1 MAIISE
7 MQEETRP
14 SVPFNASLDPS
25 NPLGF
30 LEKALDF
37 IGKESDFLLKDS
49 AEKEIAAAVTV
60 AKKKRLSEV
69 EKKKEETVN
78 PIEKKLTKESA
89 PPVEPMEVEKPNKES
104 LKPTEP
110 MEVDDKLKEEGKSSG
125 PIVPNKGNG
134 LDFEKYSWTQNLQ
147 EVTITIPVPSGTK
160 SRSVTCEIKK
170 NRVKVGLK
178 GQDPI
183 IDGEFFNAVKP
194 DDCFWNI
201 EDQKVISVLL
211 TKQDQM
217 QWWKYC
223 VKGEPEIDTQKVEPE
238 SSKLSDLDPET
249 RSSVEK
255 MMFDQRQKQMG
266 LPTSDEI
273 EKQDMMKKFMS
284 QHPEMNFS
292 NANLVSKSVSS
303 GNLSSMDMAEHE
315 DGLMKLM
322 SCGWFGVWLQYA
334 CRKALADSQPRIR
347 GRFAKTEEMMH

>member
-1 MAIISE
+1 MAIISDT
-7 MQEETRP
+7 QEETRP
-14 SVPFNASLDPS
+14 SVPFKASLDPS

-30 LEKALDF
+30 LEKVLDF
-37 IGKESDFLLKDS
+37 IGKESDLLLKDS
-49 AEKEIAAAVTV
+49 AEKEIATAVTV
-60 AKKKRLSEV
+60 AKKRLSEV
-69 EKKKEETVN
+69 EKKKKKETVK
-78 PIEKKLTKESA
+78 PIEKKLTKES
-89 PPVEPMEVEKPNKES
+89 VEPMEVEKPKKDS

-110 MEVDDKLKEEGKSSG
+110 MEVDKPKEEEKTG

-147 EVTITIPVPSGTK
+147 EVTITIPVPSGTS

-170 NRVKVGLK
+170 NRLKVGLK

-201 EDQKVISVLL
+201 EDQKIISVLL

-292 NANLVSKSVSS
+292 NAKFN
-303 GNLSSMDMAEHE
+303 
-315 DGLMKLM
+315 
-322 SCGWFGVWLQYA
+322 
-334 CRKALADSQPRIR
+334 
-347 GRFAKTEEMMH
+347 

>member
-7 MQEETRP
+7 MQEERP
-14 SVPFNASLDPS
+14 SVPFKASLDPS
-25 NPLGF
+25 NPLVF
-30 LEKALDF
+30 LEEVLDF
-37 IGKESDFLLKDS
+37 MGKESDFLLKDS
-49 AEKEIAAAVTV
+49 AEKEVSTALTSA
-60 AKKKRLSEV
+60 KKRLREA
-69 EKKKEETVN
+69 EAEEPLK
-78 PIEKKLTKESA
+78 PIEKKPAKES
-89 PPVEPMEVEKPNKES
+89 VQKKES

-110 MEVDDKLKEEGKSSG
+110 MEVDKPKKEEEQKPR
-125 PIVPNKGNG
+125 PIIPNKGNG
-134 LDFEKYSWTQNLQ
+134 LDFETYSWTQNLQ

-170 NRVKVGLK
+170 NRLKVGLK
-178 GQDPI
+178 GQDLI
-183 IDGEFFNAVKP
+183 IDGEFFSAVKP

-292 NANLVSKSVSS
+292 NAKFN
-303 GNLSSMDMAEHE
+303 
-315 DGLMKLM
+315 
-322 SCGWFGVWLQYA
+322 
-334 CRKALADSQPRIR
+334 
-347 GRFAKTEEMMH
+347 

>member
-7 MQEETRP
+7 MQEEKP
-14 SVPFNASLDPS
+14 SLPFKASFDPS

-30 LEKALDF
+30 LEKVLDF
-37 IGKESDFLLKDS
+37 IGKESNFLMKDT
-49 AEKEIAAAVTV
+49 AEKEISTAVKAAKEKLSQAE
-60 AKKKRLSEV
+60 KKKKAERESLKPV
-69 EKKKEETVN
+69 EKKPK
-78 PIEKKLTKESA
+78 KESV
-89 PPVEPMEVEKPNKES
+89 PPVEPMEVEKP
-104 LKPTEP
+104 
-110 MEVDDKLKEEGKSSG
+110 KEEEKKEAG

-147 EVTITIPVPSGTK
+147 EVTVTIPVPDGTK

-170 NRVKVGLK
+170 NRLKVGLK

-183 IDGEFFNAVKP
+183 IDGEFFHPVKP

-217 QWWKYC
+217 EWWKYC

-238 SSKLSDLDPET
+238 SSKLADLDPET

-255 MMFDQRQKQMG
+255 MLFDQRQKQMG

-273 EKQDMMKKFMS
+273 EKKDMMKKFMA

-292 NANLVSKSVSS
+292 NAKFN
-303 GNLSSMDMAEHE
+303 
-315 DGLMKLM
+315 
-322 SCGWFGVWLQYA
+322 
-334 CRKALADSQPRIR
+334 
-347 GRFAKTEEMMH
+347 

>member
-7 MQEETRP
+7 MQEEKRP
-14 SVPFNASLDPS
+14 SLPFTASLDPS

-30 LEKALDF
+30 LEKVLDF
-37 IGKESDFLLKDS
+37 IGKESDFFLKDS
-49 AEKEIAAAVTV
+49 AEKEIATV
-60 AKKKRLSEV
+60 VKVVMKRLSEV
-69 EKKKEETVN
+69 EKKKHEKETVK
-78 PIEKKLTKESA
+78 PIEKKESV
-89 PPVEPMEVEKPNKES
+89 PPMEVEKPKKETLTS
-104 LKPTEP
+104 TEP
-110 MEVDDKLKEEGKSSG
+110 MEVDKPKEEEKPG

-147 EVTITIPVPSGTK
+147 EVTVTIPVPSGTK

-170 NRVKVGLK
+170 NRLKVGLK
-178 GQDPI
+178 GQEPI
-183 IDGEFFNAVKP
+183 IDGEFFSAVKP

-223 VKGEPEIDTQKVEPE
+223 VNGEPEIDTQKVEPE

-292 NANLVSKSVSS
+292 NAKFN
-303 GNLSSMDMAEHE
+303 
-315 DGLMKLM
+315 
-322 SCGWFGVWLQYA
+322 
-334 CRKALADSQPRIR
+334 
-347 GRFAKTEEMMH
+347 

>member
-7 MQEETRP
+7 MQEERP
-14 SVPFNASLDPS
+14 STVPFKASFDSS

-37 IGKESDFLLKDS
+37 VGKESNFLMKDT
-49 AEKEIAAAVTV
+49 AEKEIAAAVMA
-60 AKKKRLSEV
+60 AKERLREAEKNP
-69 EKKKEETVN
+69 EKKESVT
-78 PIEKKLTKESA
+78 PKESLK
-89 PPVEPMEVEKPNKES
+89 PEPMEVEKP
-104 LKPTEP
+104 
-110 MEVDDKLKEEGKSSG
+110 KEEDKQESG

-147 EVTITIPVPSGTK
+147 EVTVNIPIPCGTK

-170 NRVKVGLK
+170 NRLKVGLK

-183 IDGEFFNAVKP
+183 IDEQLFNSVKP

-217 QWWKYC
+217 EWWKYC

-238 SSKLSDLDPET
+238 TSKLGDLDPET

-255 MMFDQRQKQMG
+255 MMMFY
-266 LPTSDEI
+266 S
-273 EKQDMMKKFMS
+273 
-284 QHPEMNFS
+284 
-292 NANLVSKSVSS
+292 LV
-303 GNLSSMDMAEHE
+303 
-315 DGLMKLM
+315 
-322 SCGWFGVWLQYA
+322 
-334 CRKALADSQPRIR
+334 
-347 GRFAKTEEMMH
+347 

>member
-7 MQEETRP
+7 MQEEKRP
-14 SVPFNASLDPS
+14 SVPFKASLDPS

-30 LEKALDF
+30 LEKVLDF
-37 IGKESDFLLKDS
+37 IGKESHFLLKDS
-49 AEKEIAAAVTV
+49 AEKEIATAVT
-60 AKKKRLSEV
+60 AAKERLKEAENKKKAD
-69 EKKKEETVN
+69 KETVK
-78 PIEKKLTKESA
+78 PKESV
-89 PPVEPMEVEKPNKES
+89 PPVEPMEVEIPKKES
-104 LKPTEP
+104 LKPTET
-110 MEVDDKLKEEGKSSG
+110 MEVDKPKEEEKSC
-125 PIVPNKGNG
+125 PIVPNKGTG

-147 EVTITIPVPSGTK
+147 EVTITIPVPCGTK

-170 NRVKVGLK
+170 NRLKVGLK
-178 GQDPI
+178 GQDLI

-292 NANLVSKSVSS
+292 NAKFN
-303 GNLSSMDMAEHE
+303 
-315 DGLMKLM
+315 
-322 SCGWFGVWLQYA
+322 
-334 CRKALADSQPRIR
+334 
-347 GRFAKTEEMMH
+347 

>member
-7 MQEETRP
+7 MQEEKRP
-14 SVPFNASLDPS
+14 SVPFEASLDPS

-30 LEKALDF
+30 LEKAFDF
-37 IGKESDFLLKDS
+37 IGKESDLLLKDS
-49 AEKEIAAAVTV
+49 AEKDIATAVT
-60 AKKKRLSEV
+60 AAKKRLSEA
-69 EKKKEETVN
+69 EKKKKAEKETVK
-78 PIEKKLTKESA
+78 PIEKKSTKESL
-89 PPVEPMEVEKPNKES
+89 PPMEPMEVEKPKKES

-110 MEVDDKLKEEGKSSG
+110 MEVDKQEEEKS
-125 PIVPNKGNG
+125 VPNKGNG

-147 EVTITIPVPSGTK
+147 EVTVTIPVPSGTK

-170 NRVKVGLK
+170 NRLKVGLK
-178 GQDPI
+178 GQEPI
-183 IDGEFFNAVKP
+183 VDGEFFNAVKP

-201 EDQKVISVLL
+201 EDQKVVSVLL

-217 QWWKYC
+217 QWWKCC

-284 QHPEMNFS
+284 QHPEINFS
-292 NANLVSKSVSS
+292 NAKFN
-303 GNLSSMDMAEHE
+303 
-315 DGLMKLM
+315 
-322 SCGWFGVWLQYA
+322 
-334 CRKALADSQPRIR
+334 
-347 GRFAKTEEMMH
+347 

>member
-1 MAIISE
+1 MAIISD

-30 LEKALDF
+30 LEKVIDF

-49 AEKEIAAAVTV
+49 AEKEIATAVTV
-60 AKKKRLSEV
+60 AKKRLSEV
-69 EKKKEETVN
+69 EKKKKKETVK
-78 PIEKKLTKESA
+78 PIEKKLTKES
-89 PPVEPMEVEKPNKES
+89 VEPMEVEKPKKDS

-110 MEVDDKLKEEGKSSG
+110 MEVDKPKEEEKTG

-147 EVTITIPVPSGTK
+147 EVTITIPIPSGTN

-170 NRVKVGLK
+170 NRLKVGLR

-201 EDQKVISVLL
+201 EDQKIISVLL

-292 NANLVSKSVSS
+292 NAKFN
-303 GNLSSMDMAEHE
+303 
-315 DGLMKLM
+315 
-322 SCGWFGVWLQYA
+322 
-334 CRKALADSQPRIR
+334 
-347 GRFAKTEEMMH
+347 

>member
-7 MQEETRP
+7 MQEEKRP
-14 SVPFNASLDPS
+14 SVPFEASLDPS

-30 LEKALDF
+30 LEKAFDF
-37 IGKESDFLLKDS
+37 IGKESDLLLKDS
-49 AEKEIAAAVTV
+49 AEKDIATAVT
-60 AKKKRLSEV
+60 AANKRLSEA
-69 EKKKEETVN
+69 EKKKAEKETVK
-78 PIEKKLTKESA
+78 PIEKKSTKESL
-89 PPVEPMEVEKPNKES
+89 PPMEPMEVEKPKKES

-110 MEVDDKLKEEGKSSG
+110 MEVDKQEEEKSG

-147 EVTITIPVPSGTK
+147 EVTVTIPVPCGTK

-170 NRVKVGLK
+170 NRLKVGLK
-178 GQDPI
+178 GQEPI
-183 IDGEFFNAVKP
+183 VDGEFFNAVKP

-201 EDQKVISVLL
+201 EDQKVVSVLL

-217 QWWKYC
+217 QWWKCC

-292 NANLVSKSVSS
+292 NAKFN
-303 GNLSSMDMAEHE
+303 
-315 DGLMKLM
+315 
-322 SCGWFGVWLQYA
+322 
-334 CRKALADSQPRIR
+334 
-347 GRFAKTEEMMH
+347 

>member
-7 MQEETRP
+7 MQEETTQEE
-14 SVPFNASLDPS
+14 SVPPM
-25 NPLGF
+25 
-30 LEKALDF
+30 
-37 IGKESDFLLKDS
+37 
-49 AEKEIAAAVTV
+49 
-60 AKKKRLSEV
+60 
-69 EKKKEETVN
+69 
-78 PIEKKLTKESA
+78 
-89 PPVEPMEVEKPNKES
+89 EPMEVEKPKKES
-104 LKPTEP
+104 LKPTE
-110 MEVDDKLKEEGKSSG
+110 

-147 EVTITIPVPSGTK
+147 EVTVTIPVPSGTK

-170 NRVKVGLK
+170 NRLRVGLK

-201 EDQKVISVLL
+201 EDQEVISVLL

-238 SSKLSDLDPET
+238 SSRLSDLDPET

-255 MMFDQRQKQMG
+255 MMLDQRQKQMG

-273 EKQDMMKKFMS
+273 EKKDMMKKFMS

-292 NANLVSKSVSS
+292 NAKFN
-303 GNLSSMDMAEHE
+303 
-315 DGLMKLM
+315 
-322 SCGWFGVWLQYA
+322 
-334 CRKALADSQPRIR
+334 
-347 GRFAKTEEMMH
+347 

>member
-7 MQEETRP
+7 MQEERP
-14 SVPFNASLDPS
+14 SVPFKASLDPS
-25 NPLGF
+25 NPLVF
-30 LEKALDF
+30 LERVFDF
-37 IGKESDFLLKDS
+37 MGKESDFLLKNSSDKDVS
-49 AEKEIAAAVTV
+49 TALTAA
-60 AKKKRLSEV
+60 KKRLREA
-69 EKKKEETVN
+69 EKKEKEPVK
-78 PIEKKLTKESA
+78 PIEKKPTKES
-89 PPVEPMEVEKPNKES
+89 VSMEVEKPKKES

-110 MEVDDKLKEEGKSSG
+110 MEVDKPKEEEEKKPG

-147 EVTITIPVPSGTK
+147 EVTVTVPVPSGTK

-170 NRVKVGLK
+170 NRLKVGLK
-178 GQDPI
+178 GQEPI
-183 IDGEFFNAVKP
+183 IDGEFFSTVKP

-238 SSKLSDLDPET
+238 TSKLSDLDPET

-273 EKQDMMKKFMS
+273 EKEDMMKKFMS

-292 NANLVSKSVSS
+292 NAKFN
-303 GNLSSMDMAEHE
+303 
-315 DGLMKLM
+315 
-322 SCGWFGVWLQYA
+322 
-334 CRKALADSQPRIR
+334 
-347 GRFAKTEEMMH
+347 

>member
-7 MQEETRP
+7 MQEEKP
-14 SVPFNASLDPS
+14 SLPFKASFEPS

-30 LEKALDF
+30 LEKVLDF
-37 IGKESDFLLKDS
+37 IGKESDFLMKDT
-49 AEKEIAAAVTV
+49 AEKEISTVVKAAKEKLKQAE
-60 AKKKRLSEV
+60 KKKAEKESLKPVEKESLKPVEKESSKPV
-69 EKKKEETVN
+69 EKKLKQ
-78 PIEKKLTKESA
+78 ESV
-89 PPVEPMEVEKPNKES
+89 PPVEPMEVDKP
-104 LKPTEP
+104 
-110 MEVDDKLKEEGKSSG
+110 KEEEKKEGG

-147 EVTITIPVPSGTK
+147 EVTVTIPVPEGTK

-170 NRVKVGLK
+170 NRIKVGLK
-178 GQDPI
+178 GQEPI
-183 IDGEFFNAVKP
+183 IDGEFFHTVKP

-211 TKQDQM
+211 TKLDQM
-217 QWWKYC
+217 EWWKYC

-238 SSKLSDLDPET
+238 SSKLADLDPET

-273 EKQDMMKKFMS
+273 EKKDMMKKFMA

-292 NANLVSKSVSS
+292 NAKFN
-303 GNLSSMDMAEHE
+303 
-315 DGLMKLM
+315 
-322 SCGWFGVWLQYA
+322 
-334 CRKALADSQPRIR
+334 
-347 GRFAKTEEMMH
+347 